1 MKRIAAWCSW
11 ILRCRRALCVS
22 VVLCLGVASSFAAIK
37 GSAVNGTLVD
47 SIDDESVEE
56 QVKLTPIIVRVTG
69 YGAFVENK
77 KGKDGGKRLRAIR
90 ASKLDAYRN
99 LAERVYGLSVVGSS
113 SVKDFM
119 LQQDELG
126 TAVETVIR
134 GARVVSITENKDT
147 GIETVLELVLPGN
160 FQDCLNKV
168 NNFKYDASCLRPM
181 SSLSASSSLDGRASR
196 TLSKGQSA
204 RRMEQIYYLK

>member
-1 MKRIAAWCSW
+1 
-11 ILRCRRALCVS
+11 
-22 VVLCLGVASSFAAIK
+22 LGVASSFAAIK